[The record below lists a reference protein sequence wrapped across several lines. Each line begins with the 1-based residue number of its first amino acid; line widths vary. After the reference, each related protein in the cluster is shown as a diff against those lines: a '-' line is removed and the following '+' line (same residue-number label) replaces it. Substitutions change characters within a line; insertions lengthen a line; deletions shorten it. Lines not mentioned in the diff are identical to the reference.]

1 MIYIILSLSLS
12 IYSLRRYNSSC
23 STLYAVPDHDWSLEV
38 NGSRRWCYGWFALAM
53 PWPTFAAWTSSWKN
67 KCYDANMFDL
77 QALIASQF
85 AIHSGIMLQQTF
97 KSSFQNFHKCL
108 NVWLPRCSQIKGMV
122 GDLISMC
129 LPGLWDHWIWG
140 HIGMSSL
147 LTWVR
152 KQNIMS
158 IKN

>member
-1 MIYIILSLSLS
+1 MD
-12 IYSLRRYNSSC
+12 
-23 STLYAVPDHDWSLEV
+23 PD
-38 NGSRRWCYGWFALAM
+38 GGAM
-53 PWPTFAAWTSSWKN
+53 AGLLWQCLGLHLQHGHHRFFI

-85 AIHSGIMLQQTF
+85 AIYSEIMLQQTF

-129 LPGLWDHWIWG
+129 LPGRLWDHWMRMVDAY
-140 HIGMSSL
+140 HL
-147 LTWVR
+147 YLPF
-152 KQNIMS
+152 
-158 IKN
+158 